1 MSSPAKTV
9 LLVRLA
15 LGLTGLTSATLLVSA
30 NDERDET
37 SEEGRMKI
45 STTVFPK
52 HSFVTR
58 IDKEPNSPTIL
69 AMAPSINQEK
79 PPSSAADAQRD
90 APSDQVKTLEYD
102 FVVLGSGNAGL
113 SAVRTLRETCPS
125 AKIALVDPLR
135 PVTSTTKKL
144 DYWPHLA
151 IGFDPMS
158 RTVQV
163 SDRSHQLRYRHGIL
177 VATGSRG
184 APPPPSLFD
193 EQTLDRVLELRP
205 TENLENRKR
214 PVMPP
219 HTVRQLVL
227 MAASQGATVGV
238 MGSGWEAVELAVAAA
253 SAGSKPPMMTFGSA
267 GPLSHILPRYLS
279 VAVTKRLQQK
289 GVDVQH
295 RSLVRY
301 VATDHQDESRLEVH
315 TAKAYDM
322 LDTKRTSVDLLV
334 GKWSCPVTCAGFK
347 MLSLSYLSF
356 ITYSRTLC

>member
-1 MSSPAKTV
+1 MSSPAKSV
-9 LLVRLA
+9 LLTRLA
-15 LGLTGLTSATLLVSA
+15 LGLTGFISSTWLVSA
-30 NDERDET
+30 NDEREET
-37 SEEGRMKI
+37 SEEGRTKI
-45 STTVFPK
+45 NTTVFLK
-52 HSFVTR
+52 LSFVTR
-58 IDKEPNSPTIL
+58 IDKEQKLPTIL
-69 AMAPSINQEK
+69 AMSPSINQEK
-79 PPSSAADAQRD
+79 PPSSAADVQRD
-90 APSDQVKTLEYD
+90 VPPDQVKTLEYD

-125 AKIALVDPLR
+125 AQIALVDPLR

-151 IGFDPMS
+151 IGFDPVS

-177 VATGSRG
+177 IATGSRG
-184 APPPPSLFD
+184 APPPLSLFD

-205 TENLENRKR
+205 TESLENRRR

-227 MAASQGATVGV
+227 MAASQGAMVGI

-253 SAGSKPPMMTFGSA
+253 SAGSKPPMLIFGSA
-267 GPLSHILPRYLS
+267 GPLNHILPRYLT
-279 VAVTKRLQQK
+279 VAVTKRLQQN

-315 TAKAYDM
+315 TAKSYDM

-334 GKWSCPVTCAGFK
+334 GEWRCSVTCADFTR
-347 MLSLSYLSF
+347 LSLAYLSF
-356 ITYSRTLC
+356 IMYSRTLC